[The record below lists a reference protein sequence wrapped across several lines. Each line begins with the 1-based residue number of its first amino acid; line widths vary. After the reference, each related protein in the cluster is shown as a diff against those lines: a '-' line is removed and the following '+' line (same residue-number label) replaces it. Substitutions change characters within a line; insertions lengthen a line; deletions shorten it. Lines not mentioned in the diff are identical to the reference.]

1 MHLLFLNVAKS
12 VMLLVVDWATIR
24 FEKARLHRLLSN
36 SIKTSYFRNM
46 AWSLELLPLGSDMT
60 FGGWVSENYLALV
73 RILPWVMLPVRS
85 WEEVTEYRDPDG
97 SPKAGRGASF
107 RSSYNRGE
115 LRREVKKKNPGCFG
129 GNDKDAARPAKNP
142 LSW

>member
-1 MHLLFLNVAKS
+1 MWQKS

-24 FEKARLHRLLSN
+24 VEKARLHWLLSN

-46 AWSLELLPLGSDMT
+46 AWLKLLPLGNDMT
-60 FGGWVSENYLALV
+60 FGGWVSENCLALV

-97 SPKAGRGASF
+97 SPKDWTRSQLREFLRQRGIKV
-107 RSSYNRGE
+107 RGE
-115 LRREVKKKNPGCFG
+115 KPPGCFG
-129 GNDKDAARPAKNP
+129 GNEEEAARPAENP